1 MRKNMYSSAR
11 LQRSTRHNFD
21 KQVTFVSFLNKV
33 EKWID
38 ARASKEV
45 AGAEWKRRWRAGC
58 FFTIVKQT
66 FWDYQQ
72 YDVTTILD
80 MSNTT
85 HYDFIFKFYEQ
96 NLSAA

>member
-1 MRKNMYSSAR
+1 MDLLDADFAQFLEQKTRLKNQNKLRGIMRKNMYSSAR

-45 AGAEWKRRWRAGC
+45 AGAEWKRR
-58 FFTIVKQT
+58 
-66 FWDYQQ
+66 
-72 YDVTTILD
+72 
-80 MSNTT
+80 
-85 HYDFIFKFYEQ
+85 
-96 NLSAA
+96 